1 MRPEDM
7 VVGERFHG
15 EYVERS
21 AAKAPRVERR
31 KKIAVIHLR
40 TATAIDDEGAWRQA
54 FEKRRIH
61 DAGRL
66 RCQRQHRDD
75 DIETVGK
82 GGKRTGAGK
91 QLDAVNLFR

>member
-1 MRPEDM
+1 MLAGKRFD
-7 VVGERFHG
+7 GEH
-15 EYVERS
+15 VERS
-21 AAKAPRVERR
+21 AAKTPRVERR
-31 KKIAVIHLR
+31 KKVAVIYLR
-40 TATAIDDEGAWRQA
+40 TTPTIDDEGAWCQA

-75 DIETVGK
+75 DIETVCK